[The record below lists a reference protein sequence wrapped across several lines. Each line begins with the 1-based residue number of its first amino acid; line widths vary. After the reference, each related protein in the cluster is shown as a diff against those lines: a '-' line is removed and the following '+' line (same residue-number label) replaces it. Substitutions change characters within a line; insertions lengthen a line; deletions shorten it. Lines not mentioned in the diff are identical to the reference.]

1 MPVYP
6 LPKATVDAVAAL
18 PVSKFSNLGLYM
30 DRFTS
35 VHTADDE
42 EVRKRKKDEYELTDD
57 AKKYK
62 DAPLDY
68 FSEGEGAKLLAA
80 CAERHKKL
88 LEEAHASRGE
98 AGPQSRCIVGLGD
111 RGAREVGI
119 RLDHLY
125 GFPLIPGSSL
135 KGVARMR
142 GLVAVFDRI
151 ASRIVAE
158 HGRGLLEQL
167 EHDIEGYDPAAKNH
181 KTYLDNQPLVESFR
195 RCFGTQGEAGAAIFF
210 DALPS
215 KVVLELDIMNPHY
228 PEYYSAQGKNKPPAD
243 YQSPIPIYFLAVGKE
258 SRFRFGV
265 AARKGDTTSRDQAWK
280 WLCGGLTDLGV
291 GAKTTS
297 GYGLFTKMNEA

>member
-1 MPVYP
+1 MTYSIPAST
-6 LPKATVDAVAAL
+6 LAAL
-18 PVSKFSNLGLYM
+18 SSLTATNLSLYLN
-30 DRFTS
+30 RF
-35 VHTADDE
+35 VDVDE
-42 EVRKRKKDEYELTDD
+42 RDNKLTND
-57 AKKYK
+57 AEKYK
-62 DAPLDY
+62 NAPLHY
-68 FSEGEGAKLLAA
+68 FNGEGAELLAA
-80 CAERHKKL
+80 CTERHEKL
-88 LEEAHASRGE
+88 LKNAEARMGE
-98 AGPQSRCIVGLGD
+98 AGPQFRCIVGLGD

-125 GFPLIPGSSL
+125 GFPIIPGSSL

-142 GLVAVFDRI
+142 GLVAVFD
-151 ASRIVAE
+151 ALGGSVPTVGE
-158 HGRGLLEQL
+158 NKPLEQL
-167 EHDIEGYDPAAKNH
+167 EADIENYTPGATNRPA
-181 KTYLDNQPLVESFR
+181 YLNGQPLVESFR
-195 RCFGTQGEAGAAIFF
+195 RCFGTQGEVGAAIFF

-228 PEYYSAQGKNKPPAD
+228 PEYYKAQGKNKPPAD